1 MSESDILQSI
11 NNFHQNK
18 IKTIIEQISSTYD
31 IDYNELAT
39 KFLSNNNIKTTTK
52 EPRKK
57 QKITEEQQCQ
67 AIKQDGQR
75 CTRRNKPGCN
85 YCGKHEKS
93 KKEKEKDD
101 YIATKREI
109 INGIEYL
116 VDKDN
121 IVYRDNIENPE
132 IIGKKKITEE
142 NEIQKISII
151 SIKDLDSNN

>member
-1 MSESDILQSI
+1 M
-11 NNFHQNK
+11 K
-18 IKTIIEQISSTYD
+18 IMLEQISSTYD

-39 KFLSNNNIKTTTK
+39 KFLSNHIKNTNTK

-57 QKITEEQQCQ
+57 QKITEEQQCK
-67 AIKQDGQR
+67 AMKQDGER
-75 CTRRNKPGCN
+75 CTRRHKPGCN

-142 NEIQKISII
+142 NGFKKVSII
-151 SIKDLDSNN
+151 YIEDLDSIN